1 MPCIKKRQNP
11 DTAIVQKTA
20 DKQKTPICAAIGLS
34 EFIFAFSTLIIQVFL
49 HFFNRFCV
57 AEVTLALFSLNF
69 LYFQNII
76 YSLQTIFYKLYSPV
90 RSF

>member
-1 MPCIKKRQNP
+1 MQLS
-11 DTAIVQKTA
+11 VQKTA

-34 EFIFAFSTLIIQVFL
+34 EFIFAFSILIIQVFL

-76 YSLQTIFYKLYSPV
+76 YSLQTIFYNYILLSDL
-90 RSF
+90 FNI

>member
-1 MPCIKKRQNP
+1 MSL
-11 DTAIVQKTA
+11 DVAVWVDAI
-20 DKQKTPICAAIGLS
+20 ICDYNY
-34 EFIFAFSTLIIQVFL
+34 VFDPQAHL
-49 HFFNRFCV
+49 RRFFGEGNKGDY
-57 AEVTLALFSLNF
+57 LFSLNF

>member
-1 MPCIKKRQNP
+1 MQLS
-11 DTAIVQKTA
+11 VQKTA

-69 LYFQNII
+69 LYFQNIV
-76 YSLQTIFYKLYSPV
+76 YSLQTVFYNYILLPG
-90 RSF
+90 FFDM

>member
-1 MPCIKKRQNP
+1 MQLS
-11 DTAIVQKTA
+11 VQKTE

-34 EFIFAFSTLIIQVFL
+34 EFIFAFSTLIIQAFPQ
-49 HFFNRFCV
+49 FFNRFCV

-76 YSLQTIFYKLYSPV
+76 YSLQTIFYNYILLSDL
-90 RSF
+90 FNI

>member
-1 MPCIKKRQNP
+1 MLIQLS
-11 DTAIVQKTA
+11 VQKTA
-20 DKQKTPICAAIGLS
+20 DKQKTPICAVIGLS
-34 EFIFAFSTLIIQVFL
+34 EFCFAFSILIIQAFL
-49 HFFNRFCV
+49 HFFNRFYV
-57 AEVTLALFSLNF
+57 TEVTVISIPLNF

>member
-1 MPCIKKRQNP
+1 MIQLS
-11 DTAIVQKTA
+11 VQKTA

>member
-1 MPCIKKRQNP
+1 MQLS
-11 DTAIVQKTA
+11 VQKTA

-34 EFIFAFSTLIIQVFL
+34 EFVFAFSTLIIQAFL
-49 HFFNRFCV
+49 NFFNRFCV

-76 YSLQTIFYKLYSPV
+76 YNLQTIFYNYILLSGL
-90 RSF
+90 FDM